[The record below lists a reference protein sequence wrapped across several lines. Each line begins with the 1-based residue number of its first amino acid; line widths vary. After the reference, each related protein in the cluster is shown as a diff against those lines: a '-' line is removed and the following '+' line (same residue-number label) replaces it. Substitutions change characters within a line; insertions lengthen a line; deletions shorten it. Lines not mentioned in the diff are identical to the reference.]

1 MDIITNTI
9 DLTPANLFNA
19 LPPVNQAGANLEEV
33 QPEFV
38 SDLVNNVVNIVSG
51 IFSPNPG
58 VTPPAPSDL
67 LPQSIAAEGF
77 NFPAVTPIDRSG
89 FDPLTNIEVDGFL
102 PAPLDVDFSA
112 LDFKALDTT
121 VPNATDDGIINLDF
135 DATAIINRDD
145 RVQVTRP
152 DARIGRVV
160 LRQGGYETFGT
171 GTIVGRFTMITNAHV
186 VEGARFTNNVKFIP
200 GDTKQ
205 GNEREYTANRLLY
218 WNDSAS
224 TPWKDDFAIVTF
236 SEPIGDR
243 FGWFGYTTRATVT
256 NNFQE
261 TARLTGYSGDRWNTY
276 GTPSTDYDIVRGDVA
291 GTANDWTHRID
302 TAPGASGS
310 ALVSFQDQRVL
321 GVHWGGNTSNNRWTP
336 LNRDFFDWIQRADRE
351 AAAAY
356 ARR

>member
-38 SDLVNNVVNIVSG
+38 SDLVNNVVNFVSG

-160 LRQGGYETFGT
+160 WRQGG
-171 GTIVGRFTMITNAHV
+171 
-186 VEGARFTNNVKFIP
+186 
-200 GDTKQ
+200 
-205 GNEREYTANRLLY
+205 
-218 WNDSAS
+218 
-224 TPWKDDFAIVTF
+224 
-236 SEPIGDR
+236 
-243 FGWFGYTTRATVT
+243 
-256 NNFQE
+256 
-261 TARLTGYSGDRWNTY
+261 
-276 GTPSTDYDIVRGDVA
+276 
-291 GTANDWTHRID
+291 
-302 TAPGASGS
+302 
-310 ALVSFQDQRVL
+310 
-321 GVHWGGNTSNNRWTP
+321 
-336 LNRDFFDWIQRADRE
+336 
-351 AAAAY
+351 
-356 ARR
+356 